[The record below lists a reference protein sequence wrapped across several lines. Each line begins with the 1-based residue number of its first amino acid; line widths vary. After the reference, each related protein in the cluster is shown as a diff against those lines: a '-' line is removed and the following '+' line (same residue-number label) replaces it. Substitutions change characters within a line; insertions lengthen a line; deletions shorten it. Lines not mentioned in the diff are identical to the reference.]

1 MLPNRSE
8 VSSSAMPPAGAGP
21 TTRWV
26 AAALVVWLSVLVL
39 GTGFASAVL
48 LAAAEDYTES
58 TAFQIVLCMA
68 GGALGASLT
77 ALLAAGERIARG
89 WSFAPDALAR
99 GERRF
104 NARLAPLLAV
114 QPILGAALG
123 MLLLLALSAGTVV
136 LLRVSEGTT
145 FDPMGLLLV
154 SAVAGLFARTLLA
167 RVRDSVEAL
176 FGRPTGGAQ
185 ADGLRAPREVVPVL
199 PAVPRA
205 EPAREGAT
213 AAASTDRP
221 EGRSDASDE
230 RNERGALRVDPAAE
244 ERGGTAAT
252 PAISP
257 ALAVAPLPSTPLSR

>member
-1 MLPNRSE
+1 
-8 VSSSAMPPAGAGP
+8 MPAIRPDTDPAAISRP

-26 AAALVVWLSVLVL
+26 AAALLLWLSLLAL

-48 LAAAEDYTES
+48 LSAAEDYAES
-58 TAFQIVLCMA
+58 TAFQIVLCMT

-123 MLLLLALSAGTVV
+123 MVLLLVLSSGSVV
-136 LLRVSEGTT
+136 LLRLTEGTT

-154 SAVAGLFARTLLA
+154 AVIAGLFARTLLA

-176 FGRPTGGAQ
+176 FGRATRG
-185 ADGLRAPREVVPVL
+185 
-199 PAVPRA
+199 A
-205 EPAREGAT
+205 EPYPVADAMRGGRDPLAAVTVAPAALRPPPVPGALPSALASS
-213 AAASTDRP
+213 AAAAGPT
-221 EGRSDASDE
+221 
-230 RNERGALRVDPAAE
+230 RGEAEAVAAAPAGPTPPAA
-244 ERGGTAAT
+244 
-252 PAISP
+252 
-257 ALAVAPLPSTPLSR
+257 

>member
-1 MLPNRSE
+1 
-8 VSSSAMPPAGAGP
+8 MPAIRPDTDPAAISRP

-26 AAALVVWLSVLVL
+26 AAALLLWLSLLAL

-48 LAAAEDYTES
+48 LSAAEDYAES
-58 TAFQIVLCMA
+58 TAFQIVLCMT

-123 MLLLLALSAGTVV
+123 MVLLLALSSGSVV
-136 LLRVSEGTT
+136 LLRLTEGTT

-154 SAVAGLFARTLLA
+154 AVIAGLFARTLLA

-176 FGRPTGGAQ
+176 FGRATRGAEPYPMADAMRGGRDPLA
-185 ADGLRAPREVVPVL
+185 AVTVAPAALRPPSVPS
-199 PAVPRA
+199 AVPSA
-205 EPAREGAT
+205 PLSPS
-213 AAASTDRP
+213 AAS
-221 EGRSDASDE
+221 
-230 RNERGALRVDPAAE
+230 PA
-244 ERGGTAAT
+244 
-252 PAISP
+252 
-257 ALAVAPLPSTPLSR
+257 AVAPTRDVAEAAPAGATPPPA

>member
-1 MLPNRSE
+1 MPAHRSD
-8 VSSSAMPPAGAGP
+8 ADPAVISRP

-26 AAALVVWLSVLVL
+26 AAALLLWLSLLAL

-48 LAAAEDYTES
+48 LSAAEDYAES
-58 TAFQIVLCMA
+58 TAFQIVLCMT

-123 MLLLLALSAGTVV
+123 MVLLLVLSSGSVV
-136 LLRVSEGTT
+136 LLRLTEGTT

-154 SAVAGLFARTLLA
+154 AVIAGLFARTLLA

-176 FGRPTGGAQ
+176 FGRATQGAEPYPVADAMRGGRDPLA
-185 ADGLRAPREVVPVL
+185 AVTVAPAALRAPPPMPTAPV
-199 PAVPRA
+199 A
-205 EPAREGAT
+205 EPAPV
-213 AAASTDRP
+213 ASAP
-221 EGRSDASDE
+221 AS
-230 RNERGALRVDPAAE
+230 AP
-244 ERGGTAAT
+244 
-252 PAISP
+252 SP
-257 ALAVAPLPSTPLSR
+257 AVATVAAPPPA

>member
-1 MLPNRSE
+1 MTAHRPESRHDSDFG
-8 VSSSAMPPAGAGP
+8 AAQRGPA
-21 TTRWV
+21 TRWI
-26 AAALVVWLSVLVL
+26 AAALIAWLSLLVL

-48 LAAAEDYTES
+48 LSSAEDYAES
-58 TAFQIVLCMA
+58 TAFQIVLCMT

-89 WSFAPDALAR
+89 WSYAPDALAR

-114 QPILGAALG
+114 QPILGAAIG

-136 LLRVSEGTT
+136 LLRLTEGTT

-176 FGRPTGGAQ
+176 FGRALPPEQPTP
-185 ADGLRAPREVVPVL
+185 LRAPAPVRSEEPAPTRPATNATQAERPTAGMPVTGDVNAQQAMPSLDFDL
-199 PAVPRA
+199 PA
-205 EPAREGAT
+205 GA
-213 AAASTDRP
+213 DRP
-221 EGRSDASDE
+221 TR
-230 RNERGALRVDPAAE
+230 
-244 ERGGTAAT
+244 
-252 PAISP
+252 
-257 ALAVAPLPSTPLSR
+257 

>member
-1 MLPNRSE
+1 
-8 VSSSAMPPAGAGP
+8 MPATRPDTDPAAISRP

-26 AAALVVWLSVLVL
+26 AAALLLWLSLLAL

-48 LAAAEDYTES
+48 LSAAEDYAES
-58 TAFQIVLCMA
+58 TAFQIVLCMT

-123 MLLLLALSAGTVV
+123 MVLLLVLSSGSVV
-136 LLRVSEGTT
+136 LLRLTEGTT

-154 SAVAGLFARTLLA
+154 AVIAGLFARTLLA

-176 FGRPTGGAQ
+176 FGRATRG
-185 ADGLRAPREVVPVL
+185 
-199 PAVPRA
+199 A
-205 EPAREGAT
+205 EPYPVADAMRGGRDPLAAVTVAPAALRPPPVPAPGASPAAPASS
-213 AAASTDRP
+213 AAAAGPT
-221 EGRSDASDE
+221 
-230 RNERGALRVDPAAE
+230 RNEAEAAPVGPTPPPA
-244 ERGGTAAT
+244 
-252 PAISP
+252 
-257 ALAVAPLPSTPLSR
+257 